1 MKKKLILKKNLV
13 IFSEKNNQK
22 ILMKIMNICKSKVKV
37 KKINALLL
45 KYWQKNKKNN
55 EQEN

>member
-1 MKKKLILKKNLV
+1 MKNKLILKKNLI

-45 KYWQKNKKNN
+45 KCWQKNKKNN